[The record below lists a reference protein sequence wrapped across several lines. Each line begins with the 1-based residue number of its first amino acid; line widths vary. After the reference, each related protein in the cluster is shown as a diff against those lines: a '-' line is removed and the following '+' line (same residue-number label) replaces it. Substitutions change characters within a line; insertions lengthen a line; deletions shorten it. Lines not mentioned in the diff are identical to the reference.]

1 MTVAGVALVTGG
13 SRGIGRATVLRL
25 ARAGYDV
32 AFCYAARS
40 GPAEALAREVTGLG
54 RRALARPADVADP
67 AAVRDL
73 VERTEEELGP
83 VDVAVTSA
91 GVVRDGPLALLA
103 DEDWQQVLRT
113 NLDGV
118 FHLCRAVV
126 FGMMKRR
133 RGCIVT
139 LSSVAGLHGN
149 ATQTNY
155 SAAEAGVV
163 GFTRA
168 LAKEVGRFGVR
179 ANVVAPGLIETDLT
193 AGLTDRARAAL
204 LDRVLLGRP
213 GRPEEVADLIG
224 YLVTAE
230 YVTGSVFRIDGGIAL

>member
-1 MTVAGVALVTGG
+1 VTVTGVALVTGG

-40 GPAEALAREVTGLG
+40 EPAEALAREVARLG

-73 VERTEEELGP
+73 VERTEEQLGP

-204 LDRVLLGRP
+204 LERVLLGRP
-213 GRPEEVADLIG
+213 GRPEEVADLIA
-224 YLVTAE
+224 YLVSAE
-230 YVTGSVFRIDGGIAL
+230 YVTGSVFRIDGGIVL